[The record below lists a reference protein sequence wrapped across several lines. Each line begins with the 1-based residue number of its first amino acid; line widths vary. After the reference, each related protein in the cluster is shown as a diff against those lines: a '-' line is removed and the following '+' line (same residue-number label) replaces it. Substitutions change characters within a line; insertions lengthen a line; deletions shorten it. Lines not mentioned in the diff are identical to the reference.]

1 MTSLIRYGLLALV
14 LSAVGCGS
22 DDSKDGPTGGP
33 DARPTADAPP
43 AAMIGVSVGPL
54 DPGGIKADGDP
65 FHGMNIIVTATN
77 FALVNPFAGDAR
89 IANAAGQGGYALF
102 LDASTTALVTDYRPN
117 IQLTVAP
124 DTATGAHTMRIQ
136 ALQNDGTPVSPA
148 VTGTS
153 MTFTIMP

>member
-22 DDSKDGPTGGP
+22 DDSKDGATGP

-77 FALVNPFAGDAR
+77 FTLVNPVAGDAR
-89 IANAAGQGGYALF
+89 IANVAGQGGYALF
-102 LDASTTALVTDYRPN
+102 LEPESTALATDYRPN

-124 DTATGAHTMRIQ
+124 GTEVGAHTVRIQ
-136 ALQNDGTPVSPA
+136 ALQNNGTPVSPA

-153 MTFTIMP
+153 LTFMILP